1 MSEFNIS
8 FSRQNKLNISFED
21 DSGFELGGIGSITE
35 VVDNDY
41 NKLTNKPTINAVT
54 VEGAKVGDDY
64 QLQNKLTAGENIT
77 LTGTVISAEFEQD
90 FATYSEV
97 LAYLNS

>member
-1 MSEFNIS
+1 MGEFNIS
-8 FSRQNKLNISFED
+8 FTRQNKLMFSFED

-41 NKLTNKPTINAVT
+41 NKLQNKPKINAVT
-54 VEGAKVGDDY
+54 VEGEKVGGDY
-64 QLQNKLTAGENIT
+64 NLQNKLTAGTNIS
-77 LTGTVISAEFEQD
+77 LNGTVISAEFEQD